1 MNIPKP
7 RTTGQGRHL
16 KIIRCRNIQF
26 EFNNKG
32 KLINYPSLYNIIHR
46 RSVRF
51 DSGIPKSKTQSTEF
65 DDSPS
70 PSISIISQDDNIND
84 NDDLQNDPSKSM
96 KSCSLTEI
104 NADEFFL
111 QINIDSLCSA
121 SSVDGGEELAKE
133 IIL

>member
-7 RTTGQGRHL
+7 SITGPGRHL
-16 KIIRCRNIQF
+16 KMIKYRNMQL
-26 EFNNKG
+26 EFNEKG
-32 KLINYPSLYNIIHR
+32 KLINCPFLYNIIHK

-70 PSISIISQDDNIND
+70 PSFPIISQDDNFND
-84 NDDLQNDPSKSM
+84 SDDLQNDPSKSM
-96 KSCSLTEI
+96 KSCSSTEI

-111 QINIDSLCSA
+111 QVDLDSLCSA
-121 SSVDGGEELAKE
+121 SSVNGGEELPKE